1 MADKKLNI
9 KVRTQGAKK
18 AKKDLKG
25 VEGGMASMGKAAAKA
40 GALFFAAK
48 GLISGL
54 RTVIDLSAKQ
64 ELAEKKLQ
72 AALGKTSKTLLS
84 YASSLQKVTMFG
96 DEATIEAMALMAAF
110 TKDENA
116 LKKLTSATLDYAA
129 ATGTDLNAAAALVG
143 RTFGTSMNA
152 MSRYGVA
159 VEGAAG
165 STERLDSLTG
175 NLTDMF
181 GGQAL
186 AQTNTMAGSIEQMK
200 NAAGDAAEALGD
212 VLAPIVI
219 GVAKA
224 LKGAAEWTESFVDGL
239 NNLLKF
245 GNVVGEIERNT
256 KELLEAQIAA
266 NKIIIDDLIV
276 QERFK
281 GGINDHEKEQLQNA
295 RFFLDLDKQKLA
307 VLLSIE
313 QMQKA
318 EAERVERTKQVSADY
333 LAAQK
338 KLADKAAEEK
348 EIREKMAKFAAQ
360 TSASLLTSAVM
371 GDNITESLKR
381 AVVQLTIMVAQAKL
395 LDFFMNASKGFDF
408 GGILGGIGSFLFG
421 ASPTQNAPSAGAASS
436 SKITINQNF
445 GGMGVIDHNF
455 AANSI
460 IPAINKAINTGQAR
474 IG

>member
-1 MADKKLNI
+1 MGL
-9 KVRTQGAKK
+9 
-18 AKKDLKG
+18 DLKSAG
-25 VEGGMASMGKAAAKA
+25 DLVAKTI
-40 GALFFAAK
+40 G
-48 GLISGL
+48 
-54 RTVIDLSAKQ
+54 
-64 ELAEKKLQ
+64 
-72 AALGKTSKTLLS
+72 
-84 YASSLQKVTMFG
+84 SST
-96 DEATIEAMALMAAF
+96 
-110 TKDENA
+110 
-116 LKKLTSATLDYAA
+116 
-129 ATGTDLNAAAALVG
+129 
-143 RTFGTSMNA
+143 NA
-152 MSRYGVA
+152 MSRYGIEVTGA
-159 VEGAAG
+159 VG
-165 STERLDSLTG
+165 STERLETLTNNVA
-175 NLTDMF
+175 NLF

-186 AQTNTMAGSIEQMK
+186 AQSKTMTGSIEQMK

-295 RFFLDLDKQKLA
+295 RFFLDLDKEKLA
-307 VLLSIE
+307 ILLSIE

-421 ASPTQNAPSAGAASS
+421 ASPTQSAPSAGAAASS
-436 SKITINQNF
+436 IITIIQNF